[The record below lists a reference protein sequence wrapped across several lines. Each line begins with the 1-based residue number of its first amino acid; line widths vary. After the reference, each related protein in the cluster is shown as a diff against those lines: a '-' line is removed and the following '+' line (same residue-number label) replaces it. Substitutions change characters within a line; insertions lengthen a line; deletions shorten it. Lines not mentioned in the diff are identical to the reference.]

1 MLALLR
7 YFSFSINRD
16 NSNGVDILRDKAPTM
31 SGKDKRKSLVLCISG
46 MAGTG
51 KSTLSKKLA
60 ARYGLKYYSGGD
72 ALKALAAEEGY
83 DTSSR
88 GFWESPEGLKF
99 LKRREEDSKFDKA
112 VDEKLLEL
120 ADRGNVLLDSWTM
133 PWLVKSGFKI
143 WLLASMKKRAE
154 RVAKRDKFTVE
165 EAMRMLKE
173 KESKT
178 IAIYKQLYGFS
189 LGEDYKP
196 FDLVFDTDNLDSEEV
211 FQVLCNVV
219 ENVVLRR
226 KNS

>member
-1 MLALLR
+1 
-7 YFSFSINRD
+7 
-16 NSNGVDILRDKAPTM
+16 M
-31 SGKDKRKSLVLCISG
+31 SGKEQGKDKRKSLVLCISG